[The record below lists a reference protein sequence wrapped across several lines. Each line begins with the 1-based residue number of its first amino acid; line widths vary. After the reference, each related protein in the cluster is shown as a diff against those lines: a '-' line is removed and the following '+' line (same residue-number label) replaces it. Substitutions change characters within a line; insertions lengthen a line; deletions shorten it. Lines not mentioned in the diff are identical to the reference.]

1 MLVDIHA
8 HLHFKEFENDLDE
21 VIERARKAGVTTIIN
36 SGTSSESNKLSMEL
50 SKKYDIVKPSF
61 GLYPIEALSLN
72 VEKELE
78 YIKKNKNNIIAI
90 GEVGLD
96 YQESE
101 DRKMQKEIFIKIIE
115 LAEKIKKPLILHT
128 RKAEADVLEILE
140 SAKIK
145 NAILHCFSGN
155 MKLVNKA
162 HGLGCYF
169 SIPPVIARLEHF
181 QSLVKLIP
189 STRLLTETDSPYLSP
204 IKEKRNEPA
213 NVKKSVEEISKI
225 KKIEYEEA
233 EKIIFSN
240 FQKIF
245 LK

>member
-1 MLVDIHA
+1 
-8 HLHFKEFENDLDE
+8 
-21 VIERARKAGVTTIIN
+21 
-36 SGTSSESNKLSMEL
+36 
-50 SKKYDIVKPSF
+50 
-61 GLYPIEALSLN
+61 
-72 VEKELE
+72 
-78 YIKKNKNNIIAI
+78 
-90 GEVGLD
+90 
-96 YQESE
+96 
-101 DRKMQKEIFIKIIE
+101 MQKEIFIKIIE
-115 LAEKIKKPLILHT
+115 LPEKIKKPLILHT

-162 HGLGCYF
+162 HDLGCYF

-181 QSLVKLIP
+181 HSLVKLIP

>member
-8 HLHFKEFENDLDE
+8 HLHFKEFENDLDD

-61 GLYPIEALSLN
+61 SLYPIKTLSLN

-162 HGLGCYF
+162 HDLGCYF

-181 QSLVKLIP
+181 HSLVKLIP

>member
-1 MLVDIHA
+1 MLVDVHA

-21 VIERARKAGVTTIIN
+21 VIGRARNAGVTTIIN
-36 SGTSSESNKLSMEL
+36 SGTSSPSNKLSLEL

-145 NAILHCFSGN
+145 NVILHCF
-155 MKLVNKA
+155 
-162 HGLGCYF
+162 
-169 SIPPVIARLEHF
+169 
-181 QSLVKLIP
+181 
-189 STRLLTETDSPYLSP
+189 
-204 IKEKRNEPA
+204 
-213 NVKKSVEEISKI
+213 
-225 KKIEYEEA
+225 
-233 EKIIFSN
+233 
-240 FQKIF
+240 
-245 LK
+245 